1 MSIKDCQLVELPK
14 IADPRGNLTFLEA
27 DRHVPFEIKRVFYL
41 YDVPGGETRAG
52 HALRT
57 CHQFII
63 AMSGSFDVIL
73 DDGSNKERYQ
83 LNRSY
88 RGLYVPPLIWR
99 ELDNFSSG
107 SVCAVLASE
116 CYDAEGYYRT
126 YDDFLAALKN
136 PNSPDG

>member
-1 MSIKDCQLVELPK
+1 MSISECKLVELPK
-14 IADPRGNLTFLEA
+14 IADPRGNLTFLEGGK
-27 DRHVPFEIKRVFYL
+27 HVPFEIKRVFYL

-52 HALRT
+52 HALKS

-63 AMSGSFDVIL
+63 AISGSFDVVL
-73 DDGSNKERYQ
+73 DDGQQKQRYQ

-116 CYDAEGYYRT
+116 CYNNDAYYRT
-126 YDDFLAALKN
+126 YAEFLAALN
-136 PNSPDG
+136 AQPRDGD